1 MKEFDS
7 IFEVAKFFNLKIY
20 DVAENYENQFWRGI
34 FYAGE
39 NQIKIESLD
48 NKIKYVYVDEKDNE
62 SCNEYLMKYK
72 IKDYDWKV
80 YVDDLEGWQNC
91 KVLNVKNNG
100 LDITR
105 ATVETECGTKVNRL
119 VDYAMDKE
127 DLVAN
132 RCVFMVEKDDEIEK
146 TNANNESLDSIIN
159 AAEQEKKTDKKE
171 IKGKGMER

>member
-48 NKIKYVYVDEKDNE
+48 NKIKYVYVDEKDNK

-91 KVLNVKNNG
+91 KVLKIENDG
-100 LDITR
+100 LDIIR
-105 ATVETECGTKVNRL
+105 ATVETEYGTKVNRL

-132 RCVFMVEKDDEIEK
+132 RCVFMVEKDDEVEK
-146 TNANNESLDSIIN
+146 TNANNESLDSLIN
-159 AAEQEKKTDKKE
+159 TAEQEKKSDKKE
-171 IKGKGMER
+171 NKEKGMER

>member
-1 MKEFDS
+1 
-7 IFEVAKFFNLKIY
+7 
-20 DVAENYENQFWRGI
+20 
-34 FYAGE
+34 
-39 NQIKIESLD
+39 
-48 NKIKYVYVDEKDNE
+48 
-62 SCNEYLMKYK
+62 MKYK

-91 KVLNVKNNG
+91 KVLNIKNNG